1 MYYPYFLT
9 YMLSGLCISVVVLIW
24 ALNNGQFHD
33 QKRARFLP
41 LEDRQ
46 DRPPAKTSRISRI
59 EIFGLFGL
67 ACGGLMAIAMVLTFA
82 IIRSSGG

>member
-1 MYYPYFLT
+1 
-9 YMLSGLCISVVVLIW
+9 MLSGLCISVVVLIW

-46 DRPPAKTSRISRI
+46 DRPPAKISRISRI